1 MPVISYREALR
12 QALAEEM
19 ERDPEVFVIGEE
31 VAEYQGTFR
40 VTEGLLKRFGPGRVL
55 DTPISEEGFTALSVG
70 AAMMGLKPVVEFMT
84 INFALRA
91 LDQIVNHAAKMLYMS
106 GGQFP
111 IPMVIRGPN
120 GKGERL
126 AAQHSHALEA
136 WFMHMP
142 GLKVVLPSTPA
153 DARGL
158 LKAAIRDP
166 NPVIFLEHAALY
178 TLKGEVGEG
187 EDLVRIGE
195 AAVRREGR
203 HVTLVSYSRM
213 ARVCLQAAE
222 TLAKEGI
229 EAEVLDLRS
238 LVPMDEEKLAASITK
253 THRAVVVTES
263 SRTGSAASEIAA
275 RIFSLVFD
283 ELDAPVERV
292 TGADTPMPYSRPLEK
307 LWAPDEAAIVEA
319 ARRTLWRKPG
329 GESRPEEPEESMGT
343 AGRASYAAVDDAENG
358 RRDGGRHHPPLAQER
373 R

>member
-1 MPVISYREALR
+1 MPVITYREALR

-19 ERDPEVFVIGEE
+19 ERDADVFVIGEE

-40 VTEGLLKRFGPGRVL
+40 VTEGLLDRFGPQRVV
-55 DTPISEEGFTALSVG
+55 DTPISEEGFTAVSVG

-84 INFALRA
+84 INFAIRA

-158 LKAAIRDP
+158 LKSAIRDP
-166 NPVIFLEHAALY
+166 NPVVFLEHAALY
-178 TLKGEVGEG
+178 TMKGEVPEDEG
-187 EDLVRIGE
+187 LVPIGE
-195 AAVRREGR
+195 AISRRPGDD
-203 HVTLVSYSRM
+203 VTLVSFSRM
-213 ARVCLQAAE
+213 TNVCLRAAE
-222 TLAKEGI
+222 QLAEDGI

-238 LVPMDEEKLAASITK
+238 LVPMDEERLAQSISR

-263 SRTGSAASEIAA
+263 TPVASAASEIAS
-275 RIFSLVFD
+275 RIYQIAFD
-283 ELDAPVERV
+283 ELDAPVELV
-292 TGADTPMPYSRPLEK
+292 TGADTPMPYARNLEK
-307 LWAPDEAAIVEA
+307 IWAPDEADIVEA
-319 ARRTLWRKPG
+319 ARRTLWRHSPETKNGAG
-329 GESRPEEPEESMGT
+329 GRSI
-343 AGRASYAAVDDAENG
+343 YAAASDAEDG
-358 RRDGGRHHPPLAQER
+358 RRNGGRHHRSLAQER
-373 R
+373 G

>member
-1 MPVISYREALR
+1 MSVMTYREALR
-12 QALAEEM
+12 RALLEEM
-19 ERDPEVFVIGEE
+19 ERDPDVFVIGEE
-31 VAEYQGTFR
+31 VAQYQGTFR
-40 VTEGLLKRFGPGRVL
+40 VTEGLLDKFGAERVI
-55 DTPISEEGFTALSVG
+55 DTPISEEGFTAVAVG

-84 INFALRA
+84 INFCIRA
-91 LDQIVNHAAKMLYMS
+91 LDMIVNHAAKMLYMS

-111 IPMVIRGPN
+111 MPMVIRGPN

-158 LKAAIRDP
+158 LKSAIRDA

-178 TLKGEVGEG
+178 TMKGEVSDDEG
-187 EDLVRIGE
+187 LVPIGE
-195 AAVRREGR
+195 AVVRREGS

-213 ARVCLQAAE
+213 VNVCLKAAE
-222 TLAKEGI
+222 TLAEEGI

-238 LVPMDEEKLAASITK
+238 LVPMDEERLMASIAK
-253 THRAVVVTES
+253 THRAVVVNES

-275 RIFSLVFD
+275 RIYSLGFD
-283 ELDAPVERV
+283 ELDAPVEFV
-292 TGADTPMPYSRPLEK
+292 TGPDVPLPYARNLEK
-307 LWAPDEAAIVEA
+307 QWAPDEAAIVEA
-319 ARRTLWRKPG
+319 ARATLYRQTGPG
-329 GESRPEEPEESMGT
+329 LNGAE
-343 AGRASYAAVDDAENG
+343 GRAFYAGTGDAEDG
-358 RRDGGRHHPPLAQER
+358 RRNGGGHHPSLAQER